1 MRRRKASLVIVI
13 ASTRP
18 DHAHS
23 RVDVSS
29 ACSTGAACR
38 FQSWAD
44 QAGWEGGC
52 ATLKRGRRSLSV
64 ADPRRSLSL
73 DGRSISGQERG
84 RIGTGMRKP
93 DVAAMRPRGVIT
105 TMTTRTPADAAGPR
119 GSEAGGEGEGSDRSI
134 LFVPIRSIL
143 SLPIRS
149 ILPLPIEGSDR
160 SILSVPIRS
169 ILPLPIRSILPLPI
183 GGSDRSI
190 LPLPIERVPN
200 GRRRC
205 MPHRRWAGCTY

>member
-1 MRRRKASLVIVI
+1 MIVI

-160 SILSVPIRS
+160 SILSVPIVDSASADTVDSASADRRFRPVDS
-169 ILPLPIRSILPLPI
+169 AAADRTGAQRQTPVHATPPLGWLHLLAS
-183 GGSDRSI
+183 
-190 LPLPIERVPN
+190 
-200 GRRRC
+200 
-205 MPHRRWAGCTY
+205 